1 MFRYFFVLVIAG
13 GVIYAAQHPEAMR
26 FLDGPPD
33 FKVWIE
39 QTRISPNNAR
49 YDILNVQSREEK
61 PIIVKSVLMNDDP
74 KCVNLSNAIP
84 KKDGAPMVLGETQRI
99 GLGLYGVTACN
110 PVKVVISTDRG
121 DSTYRF
127 E

>member
-13 GVIYAAQHPEAMR
+13 GVIYAAQHPEALR
-26 FLDGPPD
+26 FLDSSPD
-33 FKVWIE
+33 FKVWME
-39 QTRISPNNAR
+39 QTRIPPNNER

-61 PIIVKSVLMNDDP
+61 PIIVKSILMNDDP
-74 KCVNLSNAIP
+74 KCVRLSNAIP
-84 KKDGAPMVLGETQRI
+84 RKDGTPMVLGETQRI
-99 GLGLYGVTACN
+99 GLGLHGFTACR

-121 DSTYRF
+121 ESTYYF